1 MAHDIPLYYARGV
14 RHFHYMHV
22 STRLP
27 GFKRLTDYLLG
38 KLLWDPQADVQAVT
52 NQYFQDFYGP
62 AAGSMRE
69 LYGHLE
75 EGMSSIHQWKSDRQK
90 LTDRINRD
98 LDPLFPLKHLQLA
111 ASEPGPADRGV
122 PLEKSVGELQACRK
136 IMDRV
141 LGEAR
146 RSDLRARLVEDDRNL
161 RYAEA
166 TVSLYYLTARA
177 ILARR
182 AGDQAEAK
190 RLFVQTLPHV
200 KALRGETGIVASSAS
215 HANAADGM
223 EASLMET
230 GWKRLGAELGMPQ
243 P

>member
-1 MAHDIPLYYARGV
+1 M
-14 RHFHYMHV
+14 
-22 STRLP
+22 
-27 GFKRLTDYLLG
+27 
-38 KLLWDPQADVQAVT
+38 WDPQADVHAVM
-52 NQYFQDFYGP
+52 NEYFRDFYGP
-62 AAGSMRE
+62 AASAMRE

-111 ASEPGPADRGV
+111 TSEPGPADRGV
-122 PLEKSVGELQACRK
+122 PLEKSVAELQTCRK

-146 RSDLRARLVEDDRNL
+146 PSVLRDRLLEDDRNL

-166 TVSLYYLTARA
+166 TLSLYSLTARA
-177 ILARR
+177 ILAKR
-182 AGDQAEAK
+182 AGDLEGAK
-190 RLFVQTLPHV
+190 RLFVETLLHV
-200 KALRGETGIVASSAS
+200 KALRAETEIVAGSAS

-223 EASLMET
+223 TASLIET

-243 P
+243 K

>member
-1 MAHDIPLYYARGV
+1 
-14 RHFHYMHV
+14 
-22 STRLP
+22 LP

-38 KLLWDPQADVQAVT
+38 KLLWNPQVDVQALMSE
-52 NQYFQDFYGP
+52 YFRDFYGP
-62 AAGSMRE
+62 AAVPMRE
-69 LYGHLE
+69 LYGRLE

-111 ASEPGPADRGV
+111 TSEEGPADRGV
-122 PLEKSVGELQACRK
+122 PLEKSVEDLQACRT
-136 IMDRV
+136 ILDRV
-141 LGEAR
+141 LGDAR
-146 RSDLRARLVEDDRNL
+146 TPVLKARLAEDDRNL

-166 TVSLYYLTARA
+166 TVNLYDLTARA

-182 AGDQAEAK
+182 AGDLVQAK
-190 RLFVQTLPHV
+190 RLFARTLPYV
-200 KALRGETGIVASSAS
+200 KALRAETAIVASSAS

-223 EASLMET
+223 AASLIEA
-230 GWKRLGAELGMPQ
+230 GWKRLGDELGMPQ

>member
-1 MAHDIPLYYARGV
+1 
-14 RHFHYMHV
+14 MHV
-22 STRLP
+22 STQLQ

-52 NQYFQDFYGP
+52 HEYFRDFYGP
-62 AAGSMRE
+62 AASAMSE

-75 EGMSSIHQWKSDRQK
+75 EGMSPIHQWKSDRQK

-98 LDPLFPLKHLQLA
+98 LDPLFPLKHLQLT

-122 PLEKSVGELQACRK
+122 SLETSVAELQACRK
-136 IMDRV
+136 IMDGV

-146 RSDLRARLVEDDRNL
+146 SPVLRPRLLEDDRNL

-177 ILARR
+177 ILAQRQ
-182 AGDQAEAK
+182 GDLAEA
-190 RLFVQTLPHV
+190 RQLFVQTLPHV
-200 KALRGETGIVASSAS
+200 KALRGETAIVTSSAS

-223 EASLMET
+223 AASLIET
-230 GWKRLGAELGMPQ
+230 GWQRLGAQLGVPQ